1 MKDYD
6 FEELTAEDK
15 ADALLTAK
23 EILRS
28 LHDEHAAFPYEIYW
42 NGTAALSAAAAW
54 IDDNLTLPSEEAENE
69 NAPYPFDRA
78 Q

>member
-15 ADALLTAK
+15 ADALLKAK
-23 EILRS
+23 EILRN
-28 LHDEHAAFPYEIYW
+28 LHDERAAFPYEIYW
-42 NGTAALSAAAAW
+42 SGTAALSAAAAW
-54 IDDNLTLPSEEAENE
+54 IDDNLTLPNEEAENE